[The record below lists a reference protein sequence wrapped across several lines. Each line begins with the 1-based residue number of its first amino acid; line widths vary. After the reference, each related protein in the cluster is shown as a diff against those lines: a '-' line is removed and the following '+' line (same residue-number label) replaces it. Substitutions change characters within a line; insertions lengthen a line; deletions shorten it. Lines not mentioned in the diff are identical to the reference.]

1 LRVRVLGGLAVEGV
15 DLTRLGSRKA
25 RRLLARLAL
34 ARGAPV
40 SVDALIDTVWGDDPP
55 SQPAEQLSVLISR
68 LRSAMHTALPRTAAG
83 YALEAGWL
91 DVAALAELVAEA
103 QARMRSGAPA
113 PARAA
118 AQAAL
123 DLLRGPLLPDE
134 EDASWLAAERAAVAR
149 DAAAARLLAAE
160 AALAVGDPW
169 AAARLADEALA
180 VERFDEAALRVLM
193 AAHARAGRPAL
204 ALRAYAEMSTRL
216 EEELGVDPAPETSAV
231 HLSVLRGQSTDAPVL
246 PLPGRSAE
254 LARLRA
260 AFDLGAGRLVVV
272 DGPAGIGKTRLLDE
286 FARRLD
292 GATVL
297 RATGE
302 ELGGGLPLQPI
313 LDGLADHVELDYP
326 RDTPQLSA
334 SGANLL
340 TAALDRV
347 TAELCARGRVVWLL
361 DDAQWADQPTIAW
374 LHHVVRR
381 MPVLAILARR
391 PEEGTAVRPHETVH
405 LGPLDRSAVAE
416 VLGSQTSTQRADDLF
431 QRSGGHPMFL
441 LELARSTGE
450 LPESIRD
457 AVAERCD
464 RAGPSTAATLRA
476 AAVLGPDVDLD
487 LLAAVLAARPSEL
500 LDHLE
505 EGVRRHLLAE
515 TGTGFAFA
523 HQLVRA
529 ALRASTS
536 TGRAALLHREAASWL
551 AQRGTADPGDVA
563 FHALRGGDRRLAARA
578 LAAAAEIASS
588 RFEHEEAER
597 LLDEALAL
605 VDEPAYRI
613 ARARTRVQAG
623 RLADAD
629 ADATEALAVAVE
641 PIDRAAALEA
651 AALVAYHRRDIDRC
665 RTLAEQGAAEA
676 TRAGS
681 AGRGG
686 ADAMRAGSAGWGGA
700 EATRDG
706 SAGWGGAEATR
717 DGSAGPD
724 GAQAT
729 RAGAVRAEAMRAGSA
744 GPPVADETRA
754 GSAGQRAAEA
764 NRSGAVEL
772 TAEAMRASADELA
785 ASCLAIAG
793 RAALVLGDLSTSN
806 DLLTQARERTT
817 GPVRPIAD
825 LNLAWLH
832 AQADRPAD
840 ALRVLAATEPVRAS
854 RVPFLQPQR
863 HLAAAHAYAHLGRIA
878 DAFVELDRLEEASAR
893 EHTERYAGRA
903 DNYRGWILRNL
914 GDVTHADDLNA
925 RALDAAR
932 QIRMGEPFAHAAL
945 DLCDAALR
953 RGDPATALD
962 LLATAADT
970 GDMPHAYR
978 WRHELRARLLSGRC
992 ALATGDFPAALETL
1006 DGVRA
1011 EAAQIGLRRY
1021 RVIAAVLLAEARY
1034 RAGERVNPASIA
1046 ADVQALDEVASL
1058 ESWWLTTA
1066 LAQASGVDEWH
1077 TLAEQRVARL
1087 AADAGAHAASLHR
1100 AWAALK

>member
-1 LRVRVLGGLAVEGV
+1 MRVRVLGGLAVEGV

-68 LRSAMHTALPRTAAG
+68 LRSAMQTALPRTAAG
-83 YALEAGWL
+83 YALDAGWL

-103 QARMRSGAPA
+103 QARLRSGAAA

-160 AALAVGDPW
+160 AALVVGDPW
-169 AAARLADEALA
+169 AAARLADEALS

-193 AAHARAGRPAL
+193 TAHARAGRPAL
-204 ALRAYAEMSTRL
+204 ALQAYADMTARL
-216 EEELGVDPAPETSAV
+216 AEELGVDPAPETSAV
-231 HLSVLRGQSTDAPVL
+231 HLSVLRGQSTDAPVR

-254 LARLRA
+254 LAQLRA
-260 AFDLGAGRLVVV
+260 AFDLGVGQLVEV
-272 DGPAGIGKTRLLDE
+272 DGAPGIGKTRLLDE
-286 FARRLD
+286 FARRLGGAAGGAAGGATG

-297 RATGE
+297 RAAGE

-313 LDGLADHVELDYP
+313 LDGLADHVDLDYP
-326 RDTPQLSA
+326 RDTPQLST

-374 LHHVVRR
+374 LHHIVRR
-381 MPVLAILARR
+381 VPVLVVLARR
-391 PEEGTAVRPHETVH
+391 PEEGAPFRPHETVH

-416 VLGSQTSTQRADDLF
+416 VLGEPSSSARAGDLF

-476 AAVLGPDVDLD
+476 AAVLGQDVDLD
-487 LLAAVLAARPSEL
+487 LLAAVLTARPADL

-505 EGVRRHLLAE
+505 EGVRRHLLVE

-551 AQRGTADPGDVA
+551 AQRRSADPGDVA
-563 FHALRGGDRRLAARA
+563 FHALRGGDRRLAAQA

-588 RFEHEEAER
+588 RFEHDEAGR
-597 LLDEALAL
+597 LLDEALIL

-613 ARARTRVQAG
+613 ARARVRVQAG

-676 TRAGS
+676 TRAG
-681 AGRGG
+681 
-686 ADAMRAGSAGWGGA
+686 
-700 EATRDG
+700 
-706 SAGWGGAEATR
+706 
-717 DGSAGPD
+717 
-724 GAQAT
+724 
-729 RAGAVRAEAMRAGSA
+729 
-744 GPPVADETRA
+744 
-754 GSAGQRAAEA
+754 
-764 NRSGAVEL
+764 L
-772 TAEAMRASADELA
+772 DELA

-793 RAALVLGDLSTSN
+793 RAALVSGDLVTSN
-806 DLLTQARERTT
+806 DLLTQTRERTT

-840 ALRVLAATEPVRAS
+840 ALRILGATEPVRAS

-878 DAFVELDRLEEASAR
+878 DAFVELDRLEEASVR

-903 DNYRGWILRNL
+903 DNYRAWILRNL
-914 GDVTHADDLNA
+914 GDFARADDLNA

-953 RGDPATALD
+953 RGDPARAAD

-992 ALATGDFPAALETL
+992 ALATDDFPAALETL
-1006 DGVRA
+1006 AGVRT

-1021 RVIAAVLLAEARY
+1021 QVIAAVLLAETRY
-1034 RAGERVNPASIA
+1034 RAGERVPPAAIA
-1046 ADVQALDEVASL
+1046 ADVDALDEVASL
-1058 ESWWLTTA
+1058 ESWWLTA
-1066 LAQASGVDEWH
+1066 VLAQASGVDEWR

-1087 AADAGAHAASLHR
+1087 AAQAGDRAASLHR
-1100 AWAALK
+1100 AWATFT